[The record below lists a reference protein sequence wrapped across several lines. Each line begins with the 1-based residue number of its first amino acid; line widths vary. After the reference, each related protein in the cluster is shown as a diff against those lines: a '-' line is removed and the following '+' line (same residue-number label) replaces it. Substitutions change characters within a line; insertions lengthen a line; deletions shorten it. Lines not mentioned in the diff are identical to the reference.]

1 MNSSGEKNVINNLKT
16 TPASEQL
23 LKDNIPRDL
32 KTLHLLLG
40 IHGVDEYEDT
50 VLLQLID
57 FSYRYTK
64 EILQEAL
71 EYNEYSVL
79 NQPQPLPAP
88 IHTKSNVNGE
98 TNNIEINHGESIE
111 SLKKKVANGSKMT
124 VDHLRLA
131 ISTKTQFQFKQVSQP
146 RDLLLQ
152 LAQERNKKP
161 LPKLPLQYGMR
172 LPPEKYCL
180 SNFDLE
186 KDIKNQ
192 EKEEEENNNNS
203 NSKKEGEEED
213 EGSNKKMKI

>member
-1 MNSSGEKNVINNLKT
+1 MNSSNGTNVINNLKA
-16 TPASEQL
+16 TPTSEQL
-23 LKDNIPRDL
+23 LKENIPRDL

-98 TNNIEINHGESIE
+98 ASNIEINKGQSTDE
-111 SLKKKVANGSKMT
+111 LKKKIATGKKMT
-124 VDHLRLA
+124 VDDLRLA
-131 ISTKTQFQFKQVSQP
+131 ISTKTQFQFKQVAQP

-152 LAQERNKKP
+152 LSQERNKKP

-180 SNFDLE
+180 TNAELE
-186 KDIKNQ
+186 KD
-192 EKEEEENNNNS
+192 
-203 NSKKEGEEED
+203 EED
-213 EGSNKKMKI
+213 VKEDDGDGDSSKKMKL

>member
-1 MNSSGEKNVINNLKT
+1 MNSTSGNNAINNLKT
-16 TPASEQL
+16 TPASDQL

-71 EYNEYSVL
+71 EYNEYAVL
-79 NQPQPLPAP
+79 NQPVPLPAP
-88 IHTKSNVNGE
+88 IHTKSNVTGE
-98 TNNIEINHGESIE
+98 TNSIEINHGENVE
-111 SLKKKVANGSKMT
+111 ELKKKVANGSKMT
-124 VDHLRLA
+124 VDDLRLA
-131 ISTKTQFQFKQVSQP
+131 ISAKTQFQFKQVSQP

-161 LPKLPLQYGMR
+161 LPKLPLLYGMR

-180 SNFDLE
+180 TNFDV
-186 KDIKNQ
+186 
-192 EKEEEENNNNS
+192 
-203 NSKKEGEEED
+203 EED
-213 EGSNKKMKI
+213 NKNSPESDESGATKKMKI

>member
-1 MNSSGEKNVINNLKT
+1 MNSSGSNNVINNLKT
-16 TPASEQL
+16 TSASDQL

-64 EILQEAL
+64 EILLEAL
-71 EYNEYSVL
+71 DYNEYSVL

-88 IHTKSNVNGE
+88 IHSKSNVNGE
-98 TNNIEINHGESIE
+98 SSNIDITNGENVE
-111 SLKKKVANGSKMT
+111 DLKKKIACGSKMT
-124 VDHLRLA
+124 IDDLRLA

-180 SNFDLE
+180 TNLN
-186 KDIKNQ
+186 I
-192 EKEEEENNNNS
+192 
-203 NSKKEGEEED
+203 ED
-213 EGSNKKMKI
+213 EDVSEKSDKDRNSVQENAVKRVKI